1 MVKWLIPPKIKVHE
15 ALGCI
20 GDKRIDINGDEG
32 KVYSS
37 SKGKF
42 YTIKYDS
49 TNNAIMANDN
59 GSYWKGYLGYPSI
72 AFLMLKKII
81 SYEEKYA
88 ESLKG
93 IAWKDLNT
101 KFKNDF
107 KETEKYINQLLKER
121 GVNLAKFEEEV
132 DRIYSQI
139 ENLNIGLLGKKTTP
153 PAGY

>member
-1 MVKWLIPPKIKVHE
+1 MVKWKLPPKIKIHE

-20 GDKRIDINGDEG
+20 GDKRIEIDGNKA

-42 YTIKYDS
+42 YTINYDPI
-49 TNNAIMANDN
+49 NNAIMANDN

-72 AFLMLKKII
+72 AFLMLKGVIP
-81 SYEEKYA
+81 YNLKYTEA
-88 ESLKG
+88 LKE

-107 KETEKYINQLLKER
+107 VKTSEYVNSILKDRRVNIKE
-121 GVNLAKFEEEV
+121 FENEV
-132 DRIYSQI
+132 DSIYEKIVSLKI
-139 ENLNIGLLGKKTTP
+139 NLLGNKTLP
-153 PAGY
+153 PEGY